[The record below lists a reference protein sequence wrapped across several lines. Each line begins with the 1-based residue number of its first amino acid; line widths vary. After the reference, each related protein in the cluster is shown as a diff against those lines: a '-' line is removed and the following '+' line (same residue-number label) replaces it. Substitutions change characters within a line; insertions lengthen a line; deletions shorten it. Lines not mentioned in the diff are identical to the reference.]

1 MTGDTPPTTHTGHA
15 GPRSTPSTPSASAA
29 AEQALARLA
38 DLARTVLQ
46 TQASLAKQSVDLT
59 RATLAGDLDSA
70 SAGKAYVESVA
81 REGARYWRAVGELG
95 VNYATDL
102 VALGNRL
109 STTVLRD
116 AAAAGRK
123 PVTRHTTGATAGST
137 QSNSQHVMPEGGGT
151 QSTYSRTS
159 DGSSLAV
166 PAHDADGRWVQV
178 SLHGVVG
185 GRAEGTITVVN
196 QHPRARRIQLGAG
209 DVMDSAGAVVAAAL
223 GVAPA
228 RVTVPSGQERS
239 IRLGLDLDAKSF
251 SAGERYFCTVEVSG
265 GDQATI
271 EVTVDVG
278 T

>member
-1 MTGDTPPTTHTGHA
+1 MTGDTPPTTHTSHA
-15 GPRSTPSTPSASAA
+15 GSGSTRSTPSAAAA

-38 DLARTVLQ
+38 DLARTALQ

-102 VALGNRL
+102 IALGNRL

-123 PVTRHTTGATAGST
+123 PGTRHTTGATAGST
-137 QSNSQHVMPEGGGT
+137 QATSQHVMPEGGGT

-159 DGSSLAV
+159 DGSSSAI
-166 PAHDADGRWVQV
+166 PEHDADGRRVQV
-178 SLHGVVG
+178 SLHGALG
-185 GRAEGTITVVN
+185 GRAEGTITVAN
-196 QHPRARRIQLGAG
+196 QHPRPRRILLSAGA
-209 DVMDSAGAVVAAAL
+209 VMDSAGAVVAAAL

-239 IRLGLDLDAKSF
+239 VSLGVDLGDASF
-251 SAGERYFCTVEVSG
+251 SAGERYSCTVEVSG

-271 EVTVDVG
+271 EVTIDVG
-278 T
+278 A

>member
-95 VNYATDL
+95 VNYATNL

-109 STTVLRD
+109 STTVLRE
-116 AAAAGRK
+116 AAAAGQK
-123 PVTRHTTGATAGST
+123 PGTRHTTGATTGSR
-137 QSNSQHVMPEGGGT
+137 QSTSQHVMPEGGGT
-151 QSTYSRTS
+151 QTTYSRTS
-159 DGSSLAV
+159 DGSSSAV
-166 PAHDADGRWVQV
+166 PEHDADGRWVQV

-185 GRAEGTITVVN
+185 GRAEGTITVAN
-196 QHPRARRIQLGAG
+196 QHPRPRRIQLSAGA
-209 DVMDSAGAVVAAAL
+209 VMDSAGAVVAAAL

-239 IRLGLDLDAKSF
+239 VSLVLDLDDSSF
-251 SAGERYFCTVEVSG
+251 SAGERYSCTVEVSG

-271 EVTVDVG
+271 EVTIDVG